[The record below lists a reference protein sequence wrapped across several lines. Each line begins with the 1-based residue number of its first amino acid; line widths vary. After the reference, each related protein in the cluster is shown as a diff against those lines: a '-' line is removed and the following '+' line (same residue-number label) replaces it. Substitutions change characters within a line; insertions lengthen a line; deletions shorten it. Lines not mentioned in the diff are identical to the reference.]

1 MRRLRLRFLGSISK
15 GEIRHGGSGYAV
27 HVSNEDAGIHHHR
40 GLSRMLS
47 TCAMF
52 NQSQDIQRYRNKQ
65 KIPTQSILLTAN
77 LRRYLDVEWYP
88 TWICLSSSGNKEAK
102 WSKQIPTKWGRVLMI
117 CSLLY
122 HKQFTN
128 LDDKNTNKSKRIS
141 YNKLLEKRQNIT
153 SKFLPQSQCRGIL
166 TTNLNL
172 HHQQCDCRSNFDMF
186 SFLKQLI
193 IPYLLVDI
201 DRVL

>member
-1 MRRLRLRFLGSISK
+1 
-15 GEIRHGGSGYAV
+15 
-27 HVSNEDAGIHHHR
+27 
-40 GLSRMLS
+40 
-47 TCAMF
+47 
-52 NQSQDIQRYRNKQ
+52 
-65 KIPTQSILLTAN
+65 
-77 LRRYLDVEWYP
+77 
-88 TWICLSSSGNKEAK
+88 
-102 WSKQIPTKWGRVLMI
+102 MI